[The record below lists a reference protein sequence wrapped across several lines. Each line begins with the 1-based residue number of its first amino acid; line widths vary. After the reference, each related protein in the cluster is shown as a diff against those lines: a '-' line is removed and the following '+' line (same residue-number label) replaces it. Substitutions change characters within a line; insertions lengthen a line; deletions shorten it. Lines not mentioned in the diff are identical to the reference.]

1 MRPAEYK
8 NLQQTNHKRGRKQE
22 DEKKKEEREYWLA
35 PKDKKV
41 LCWL

>member
-1 MRPAEYK
+1 MRPAKYK
-8 NLQQTNHKRGRKQE
+8 NLQQTNHEEEARRG
-22 DEKKKEEREYWLA
+22 KKEEREYWLA